1 MSRSLLTQGS
11 RHLPPCLIFDV
22 RQKKTMLTNALLRI
36 ERHTAVLPSP
46 FELVANGVWVLEI
59 PVAGTDDSEQFSAVL
74 SYVRNKRSLI
84 IQNTTDADLTLHLAV
99 RSSLLSRIPADLVSL
114 TAEIGASIEI
124 YQADE

>member
-1 MSRSLLTQGS
+1 LSQIVLAHALRQA
-11 RHLPPCLIFDV
+11 HVWLIFDV

>member
-1 MSRSLLTQGS
+1 MLAHALRQA
-11 RHLPPCLIFDV
+11 HVWLIFDV

>member
-1 MSRSLLTQGS
+1 
-11 RHLPPCLIFDV
+11 
-22 RQKKTMLTNALLRI
+22 MLTNALLRI